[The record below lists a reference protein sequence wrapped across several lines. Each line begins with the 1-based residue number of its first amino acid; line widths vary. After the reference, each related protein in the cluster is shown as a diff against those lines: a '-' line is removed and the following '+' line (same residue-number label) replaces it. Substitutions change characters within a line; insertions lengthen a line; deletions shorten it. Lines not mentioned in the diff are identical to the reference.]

1 MRHVDSTW
9 HSDVS
14 SCWTK
19 WITIPIELKYVRLN
33 HKSEYMGCPCVSFLD
48 ISANV
53 DRACNG
59 NELSIPV
66 TSLMEKRAVH
76 IEAKFQSDKRLAN
89 GKNSK
94 GQNGV
99 GN

>member
-1 MRHVDSTW
+1 
-9 HSDVS
+9 
-14 SCWTK
+14 
-19 WITIPIELKYVRLN
+19 
-33 HKSEYMGCPCVSFLD
+33 
-48 ISANV
+48 
-53 DRACNG
+53 
-59 NELSIPV
+59 
-66 TSLMEKRAVH
+66 MEKRAFH

>member
-1 MRHVDSTW
+1 
-9 HSDVS
+9 
-14 SCWTK
+14 
-19 WITIPIELKYVRLN
+19 
-33 HKSEYMGCPCVSFLD
+33 MGCPCFSFLN

-66 TSLMEKRAVH
+66 KGLMEKRAVH
-76 IEAKFQSDKRLAN
+76 IEAKFQSDKRIAD
-89 GKNSK
+89 GKTSRV
-94 GQNGV
+94 QNGV

>member
-33 HKSEYMGCPCVSFLD
+33 HKSEYMGCPCVCFLD
-48 ISANV
+48 ISANA

>member
-1 MRHVDSTW
+1 MHVKSQIGIHGLSMRF
-9 HSDVS
+9 
-14 SCWTK
+14 
-19 WITIPIELKYVRLN
+19 
-33 HKSEYMGCPCVSFLD
+33 FLD

-76 IEAKFQSDKRLAN
+76 IEAKFQSDKRIAD
-89 GKNSK
+89 GKTSRV
-94 GQNGV
+94 QNGV